1 MRKIIITTF
10 LLNIS
15 LACFAFAEDYGK
27 VNITEMQQVD
37 ASSGVLTKHGYAEY
51 RYLVQNRD
59 NVPHKVKLSLEPS
72 MYGGY
77 GVSLVSS
84 TDTVEVAAG
93 SYAVLRLFQPPIRFG
108 ANNQET
114 KVSID
119 GWARDPKSTHVTHMN
134 TFTSVNN
141 NAPVVFVSQQTPTTT
156 REFFTRRTTQKPDDG
171 GTTSTTT
178 STTTTAT
185 SSPVV
190 TSMHSPTV
198 TPTAPP
204 TLTLL
209 LSNVSVDEWSDSW
222 LSYTRFD
229 CVVMTSD
236 EWGGAVT
243 RKPAV
248 LSAVK
253 RYVEAG
259 GILVILG
266 KDWEVPAEWKPI
278 FDTSKNKKPSES
290 DKFDKTVVCGKVFV
304 LGRTGTEV
312 AESPH
317 LFDDV
322 IKSID
327 SNAVSEK
334 ARLDLAQRDEHGRG
348 YGGGYNES
356 TISRMHNILP
366 VVTKYGVNIR
376 LVLVLIILFAVLIG
390 PVNVFVLRS
399 LNRRIWL
406 IWTVPATSLLASFLV
421 LLASFLSEG
430 LLKQA
435 SSLTYT
441 VLDQRRDVAT
451 TFGFIGYYSTF
462 STGSPKFSSDIELLP
477 FCDSNSWSVELQVD
491 GSGNQ
496 VLLGSWILPRVPAYF
511 SLRKNQLQQKLNVN
525 FNWSDAE
532 KPTAT
537 NGLGV
542 KINHI
547 SVCSPTGEI
556 FEADSIE
563 AGEQKVL
570 TRAGRPISKLTEA
583 EFYNSLR
590 TNQQTF
596 LSNASSVMSNQ
607 MDLFPGSYR
616 AEIKDWNPFV
626 EKGIQN
632 LKSFEHKT
640 QIIGIYQ

>member
-15 LACFAFAEDYGK
+15 FACIAFAADYGK
-27 VNITEMQQVD
+27 VNVTELQQID
-37 ASSGVLTKHGYAEY
+37 TSFGALTKHGYAEY

-59 NVPHKVKLSLEPS
+59 NVPHKVKLSLEPMTYS
-72 MYGGY
+72 GGS
-77 GVSLVSS
+77 GISSLSSS
-84 TDTVEVAAG
+84 TDTVEIAAG
-93 SYAVLRLFQPPIRFG
+93 SNAVLRLFQPPVRFG

-119 GWARDPKSTHVTHMN
+119 GWVRDTINSHVSHMN
-134 TFTSVNN
+134 TFSSTNN
-141 NAPVVFVSQQTPTTT
+141 NAPVVFVSQQTPATT
-156 REFFTRRTTQKPDDG
+156 REFFARRTTQKPDDG
-171 GTTSTTT
+171 GTPTTPPTT
-178 STTTTAT
+178 ST
-185 SSPVV
+185 SSPAAAALHAAV
-190 TSMHSPTV
+190 HSPTV
-198 TPTAPP
+198 AQV
-204 TLTLL
+204 LTLL

-236 EWGGAVT
+236 EWSGAVT

-253 RYVEAG
+253 RYVEVG
-259 GILVILG
+259 GILVVLG

-290 DKFDKTVVCGKVFV
+290 DKFEKTVVCGKVFV

-312 AESPH
+312 AENPN
-317 LFDDV
+317 LFDEV
-322 IKSID
+322 IKNID
-327 SNAVSEK
+327 SAAVSEK
-334 ARLDLAQRDEHGRG
+334 VRLDLAQHDEHSRG
-348 YGGGYNES
+348 YGGGYNDS
-356 TISRMHNILP
+356 TISRMHNTLP
-366 VVTKYGVNIR
+366 VVAKYGVNIR

-399 LNRRIWL
+399 INRRIWL
-406 IWTVPATSLLASFLV
+406 IWTVPATSLIASFLV
-421 LLASFLSEG
+421 LLASFMSEG

-435 SSLTYT
+435 SSLTCT

-462 STGSPKFSSDIELLP
+462 STGSPKFSSDIELVP
-477 FCDSNSWSVELQVD
+477 FFDSNSWSIELQVD

-511 SLRKNQLQQKLNVN
+511 SLRKNQLQQKLNVA

-542 KINHI
+542 RIEHI

-556 FEADSIE
+556 FEANSIE

-583 EFYNSLR
+583 EFYNNLR
-590 TNQQTF
+590 TNQQSF
-596 LSNASSVMSNQ
+596 LSSTSNIMSQ
-607 MDLFPGSYR
+607 QTDLFPGSYR
-616 AEIKDWNPFV
+616 AEIKDWNPFL

-632 LKSFEHKT
+632 LKTFEHKN